1 MNTFIQRFKPIGV
14 ALLLLA
20 VLPAAPAAASQFV
33 DVLLPGAHVALRA
46 NGNGEAMLYYT
57 KGAGAGARHV
67 FVRGAINA
75 RFPTRGAKQV
85 HFKLDYSGGYRETGH
100 ALWKTFRNECRP
112 YDGPDLT
119 KSVAA
124 CTAPDGSYWAVQ
136 EWRVALPDLGFPPW
150 TVRQRSFDLRISHW
164 TEPAAQ
170 LEVHA
175 DWIYG
180 GRFHE
185 VFGRATYRGKPIYGF
200 QSTARGEPTDNF
212 GRLIYLDTANSKYG
226 PGWRRENS
234 FLPHR
239 PTGVFCYGFY
249 KRDPRV
255 GGYAMPPNYNGGRR
269 GPGHGSMYRLT
280 IIGPGVTPDIQTVV
294 SGLPDYN
301 ARNSSDV
308 SYERQQ
314 NGILDQLASGG
325 SQCHHH

>member
-1 MNTFIQRFKPIGV
+1 MNKFKLFGL

-20 VLPAAPAAASQFV
+20 ALPSEPAAASQFV
-33 DVLLPGAHVALRA
+33 DVLPPGAHVTLRA
-46 NGNGEAMLYYT
+46 NGQGEAMLYYT
-57 KGAGAGARHV
+57 KGSAVRHV

-85 HFKLDYSGGYRETGH
+85 HFQLDYSGGYHATGR
-100 ALWKTFRNECRP
+100 ALWKTFRDECRS
-112 YDGPDLT
+112 YDGPDLM
-119 KSVAA
+119 KAVAK
-124 CTAPDGSYWAVQ
+124 CKAPDGSYWSVQ
-136 EWRVALPDLGFPPW
+136 LWRVALPDLGFPPW

-175 DWIYG
+175 DWIYN

-185 VFGRATYRGKPIYGF
+185 VFGKATYRGKPIFGY
-200 QSTARGEPTDNF
+200 QSTSRGEPTDNF

-226 PGWRRENS
+226 AGWRRENS

-255 GGYAMPPNYNGGRR
+255 GGYALPPHYKGGRR
-269 GPGHGSMYRLT
+269 GPGNGSLYRLT
-280 IIGPGVTPDIQTVV
+280 IIGPGVTPDIQSVV

-301 ARNSSDV
+301 AHNSSEV
-308 SYERQQ
+308 SYEQQQ
-314 NGILDQLASGG
+314 NGILDQLAAGG